1 VTRWASATKTIT
13 RGQHKPIHI
22 AVAMSNAAGM
32 FQRNQLLKP
41 KLASSGVQEYVEVS
55 ARIEG
60 ETERRRLP
68 VYNL

>member
-1 VTRWASATKTIT
+1 
-13 RGQHKPIHI
+13 
-22 AVAMSNAAGM
+22 MSNSAGG
-32 FQRNQLLKP
+32 FQLNWLLKP
-41 KLASSGVQEYVEVS
+41 KLASSGIQEYVEVS

>member
-1 VTRWASATKTIT
+1 V
-13 RGQHKPIHI
+13 
-22 AVAMSNAAGM
+22 SNAAGM
-32 FQRNQLLKP
+32 FQLNQLLKP